1 LDPVVTT
8 TAYALS
14 LLAAGACVVA
24 LAIPA
29 YRSARTFNESYIA
42 QGRQQTRG
50 YAQRVGIDVAL
61 LVLAAAAVWQLQT
74 HGVELSRTVRGRF
87 GFDPLLIAA
96 PALGLLA
103 GAVLALRV
111 VPLLAGLAERVA
123 RRQSCTVPAL
133 SAWQVARR
141 PLRYSR
147 AALLLTMAVSVGFF
161 AASYATTWSVSQD
174 DQAAFQVGA
183 DARFV
188 PNRAASAIT
197 DLDMRSVLESRSG
210 VERSIPMR
218 SLSGRLGTVLGARFF
233 LIDAAAAAEVVTI
246 REDLSSEPFPQL
258 MQRLSEGRP
267 RMATIPL
274 GGEPTWISVRANAEC
289 VVLDEFDPPCRP
301 GDLKLVLQDGDGLL
315 HRVDLGTL
323 PTDGTEVRLSAPL
336 TRDLGDGFPAAPAYP
351 LSLAAVEVGV
361 IADFEQRMTVDL
373 HGIEITESSDEGPW
387 HAGPTL
393 GEVDWLTR
401 AAAIPTLTTPDTAT
415 VSEDPGSGSVSMVL
429 SAGFSPD
436 ARIVTFNIQPPAIDG
451 PETIP
456 LVISD
461 SVLEELGLGLGDR
474 LTLDDLRIP
483 PVEAS
488 IVGSVTEFPT
498 VPPGTAHSVILD
510 LPTIQMLGYAPG
522 RPIDQP
528 GEYWLAV
535 EPGAGAAVASSL
547 TGEPVGGLRV
557 SSRADVATGL
567 RTDPIALGTIALLS
581 LGFVAAAIL
590 AGVGFIVSAI
600 AAAKE
605 RVGEFT
611 LLRALG
617 LSRGQ
622 LSAWLSIEQAALA
635 LLGLVFGTL
644 VGLLLVSV
652 VMPLI
657 TVTQRGEVT
666 FPDLLVIYPL
676 SSILIIDVAV
686 MFVLVLVVVALS
698 VVIRRQGL
706 ATQLRIG
713 DV

>member
-1 LDPVVTT
+1 
-8 TAYALS
+8 
-14 LLAAGACVVA
+14 
-24 LAIPA
+24 
-29 YRSARTFNESYIA
+29 
-42 QGRQQTRG
+42 
-50 YAQRVGIDVAL
+50 
-61 LVLAAAAVWQLQT
+61 
-74 HGVELSRTVRGRF
+74 
-87 GFDPLLIAA
+87 
-96 PALGLLA
+96 
-103 GAVLALRV
+103 
-111 VPLLAGLAERVA
+111 
-123 RRQSCTVPAL
+123 
-133 SAWQVARR
+133 
-141 PLRYSR
+141 
-147 AALLLTMAVSVGFF
+147 MAVSVGFF
-161 AASYATTWSVSQD
+161 AAAYATTWSVSQA
-174 DQAAFQVGA
+174 DQAAFRVGA
-183 DARFV
+183 DVRFA
-188 PNRAASAIT
+188 PNRAASAIS
-197 DLDMRSVLESRSG
+197 DLDLRSALESRPG
-210 VERSIPMR
+210 VERSVPMR
-218 SLSGRLGTVLGARFF
+218 SVSGRLGTGLGTRFF

-246 REDLSSEPFPQL
+246 REDLSSEPFPML

-274 GGEPTWISVRANAEC
+274 GGEPTWISVRASAEC

-323 PTDGTEVRLSAPL
+323 PTDETEVRLSAPL
-336 TRDLGDGFPAAPAYP
+336 TRDLGGGFSAAPTYP

-373 HGIEITESSDEGPW
+373 HGIEITESSGEGPW

-393 GEVDWLTR
+393 GGIDWLTR
-401 AAAIPTLTTPDTAT
+401 AAAIPTSTLEDAST

-429 SAGFSPD
+429 SAGPPVSPD
-436 ARIVTFNIQPPAIDG
+436 ARIVTFNIQPPAFDG

-456 LVISD
+456 MVTSA

-488 IVGSVTEFPT
+488 IVGSVSEFPT

-535 EPGAGAAVASSL
+535 EPGAGPVVAASL
-547 TGEPVGGLRV
+547 VGEPMGGLRV
-557 SSRADVATGL
+557 TSQADVATGL

-644 VGLLLVSV
+644 VGILLVSV

-698 VVIRRQGL
+698 LVIRRQGL